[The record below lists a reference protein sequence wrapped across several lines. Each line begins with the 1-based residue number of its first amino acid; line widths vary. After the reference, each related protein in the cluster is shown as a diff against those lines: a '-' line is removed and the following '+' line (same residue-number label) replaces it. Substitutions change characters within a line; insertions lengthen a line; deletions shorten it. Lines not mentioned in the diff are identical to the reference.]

1 MGNYIFNGAIYLIA
15 IVLLVVSF
23 IKSRPKTKQ
32 ALFKAWNSF
41 KNILPM
47 LLGVILLVGL
57 TLSILDTKV
66 ISKIIGNQSGFYGV
80 MLASLLGS
88 ITLIPGFI
96 AFPTAAL
103 LLNGGAGYI
112 QIAAFVQTL
121 MMVGIVTLPMEIK
134 YFNKKVAVVFMK
146 KQVKFSNIIILIG
159 AWSTT
164 KIPMLLFEMSSL
176 GFKFALLRLGI
187 NIFVIIIIAY
197 VMGLVVKKDE
207 ITQFMRK
214 LIIYKLHYNLYYKF

>member
-66 ISKIIGNQSGFYGV
+66 ISKIIGKQSGFYGV

-159 AWSTT
+159 ACSTT

-207 ITQFMRK
+207 IAA
-214 LIIYKLHYNLYYKF
+214 IYEKANNL

>member
-15 IVLLVVSF
+15 IILLIASL
-23 IKSRPKTKQ
+23 IKSREKTKK
-32 ALFKAWNSF
+32 ALLKAWNSL

-47 LLGVILLVGL
+47 LLGIILLVGL
-57 TLSILDTKV
+57 MLSILNANL

-80 MLASLLGS
+80 MLASVVGS

-103 LLNGGAGYI
+103 LLNGGAGYV

-134 YFNKKVAVVFMK
+134 YFNKKVAILR
-146 KQVKFSNIIILIG
+146 NILSFVLSIGVAYLIG
-159 AWSTT
+159 L
-164 KIPMLLFEMSSL
+164 I
-176 GFKFALLRLGI
+176 LRI
-187 NIFVIIIIAY
+187 WN
-197 VMGLVVKKDE
+197 
-207 ITQFMRK
+207 
-214 LIIYKLHYNLYYKF
+214 

>member
-15 IVLLVVSF
+15 IVLLTVSF
-23 IKSRPKTKQ
+23 VKSKEKTKK
-32 ALFKAWNSF
+32 ALLKAWNSL
-41 KNILPM
+41 KNLLPM

-57 TLSILDTKV
+57 MLSIIDTKL
-66 ISKIIGNQSGFYGV
+66 ISKIIGKESGFYGV
-80 MLASLLGS
+80 MLSSLVGS

-134 YFNKKVAVVFMK
+134 YFNKKVAILR
-146 KQVKFSNIIILIG
+146 NILSFVLSIGVAYLIG
-159 AWSTT
+159 L
-164 KIPMLLFEMSSL
+164 I
-176 GFKFALLRLGI
+176 LRI
-187 NIFVIIIIAY
+187 WN
-197 VMGLVVKKDE
+197 
-207 ITQFMRK
+207 
-214 LIIYKLHYNLYYKF
+214 

>member
-15 IVLLVVSF
+15 IVLLIVSF
-23 IKSRPKTKQ
+23 VKSREKTKK
-32 ALFKAWNSF
+32 ALLKAWNSL

-47 LLGVILLVGL
+47 LLGIILLVGL
-57 TLSILDTKV
+57 MLSILDANL
-66 ISKIIGNQSGFYGV
+66 ISKIIGSQSGFYGV
-80 MLASLLGS
+80 MLASAVGS

-134 YFNKKVAVVFMK
+134 YFNKKVAILRNVLSFVLSIG
-146 KQVKFSNIIILIG
+146 VAYLIG
-159 AWSTT
+159 L
-164 KIPMLLFEMSSL
+164 I
-176 GFKFALLRLGI
+176 LRI
-187 NIFVIIIIAY
+187 WN
-197 VMGLVVKKDE
+197 
-207 ITQFMRK
+207 
-214 LIIYKLHYNLYYKF
+214 